1 MARKR
6 LAYHDTARKV
16 VGMESD
22 APDPL
27 EGKLLPY
34 YNQGHRN
41 GPIVVKAWAGGI
53 DQTRAQFPAVRVGR
67 RWFSSLWLVPLGIA
81 ALVLSVAVV
90 REMAHHAWFQDF
102 ITRYPG
108 TSTQYVAPVAT
119 GFPWWLRWQH
129 FLNLLFMMFIIRAG
143 IQILA
148 DHPRLYLNS
157 GSRPDTEWLR
167 LRGPVPA
174 DRRDSGDAANVWTAK
189 EDSVALPKH
198 LGIPGF
204 RHSVGLAR
212 WWHFSFDLL
221 WVVNGV
227 VFYVLLFTT
236 GEWKRLVPNSFD
248 VFPNALSTALQYLSL
263 DLPENAGFS
272 TYNALQLIAY
282 FITVF
287 IAAPVALITGLLQA
301 PSIAGR
307 FGTGAGPLNRQVA
320 RSLHFAV
327 LVWMLTFI
335 AIHTVMIFVTGFVG
349 NVNHMTLGTDTRSSA
364 GVALYVAWMAVV
376 IAFWLA
382 ASPLTISHPRAVQ
395 KVGRF
400 LVGGLKAALERT
412 NPTAA
417 YTDSDISPYFW
428 TNGERPE
435 SQRFADLKAG
445 GWADYVLRID
455 GLVENPVELSYA
467 ELLAM
472 PRQEQITQHFCIQGW
487 SGVAKW
493 AGVPMRTIC
502 ELVRP
507 AANARWVVFYSFADG
522 PVGGR
527 YYDCHPIASM
537 YHHQTLL
544 AYEMNG
550 EPLNES
556 HGAPLRLR
564 DEVEL
569 GFKQVKW
576 IEAIEFVET
585 FAHLGAGQGG
595 YNEDQE
601 FYGYR
606 MPI

>member
-1 MARKR
+1 
-6 LAYHDTARKV
+6 
-16 VGMESD
+16 MEPG

-27 EGKLLPY
+27 EKSLLPY

-41 GPIVVKAWAGGI
+41 GPIVVEDWAGGI
-53 DQTRAQFPAVRVGR
+53 PQIRAQLPAVRIGR
-67 RWFSSLWLVPLGIA
+67 RWFSSLWLIPLGVA
-81 ALVLSVAVV
+81 ALVLSIAVV
-90 REMAHHAWFQDF
+90 REMAHHAWFQEF

-108 TSTQYVAPVAT
+108 TSTQYVAPVPT

-143 IQILA
+143 LQILA
-148 DHPRLYLNS
+148 DHPRLYVNS
-157 GSRPDTEWLR
+157 GSKPDTEWFR
-167 LRGPVPA
+167 LRGPVPPE
-174 DRRDSGDAANVWTAK
+174 RRDSNDADNVWTAK

-221 WVVNGV
+221 WLVNGV
-227 VFYVLLFTT
+227 IFYVLLFSTD
-236 GEWKRLVPNSFD
+236 EWKRLIPNSFD

-272 TYNALQLIAY
+272 TYNALQLLAY

-287 IAAPVALITGLLQA
+287 IAAPVALVTGLLQA
-301 PSIAGR
+301 PAVAGR
-307 FGTGAGPLNRQVA
+307 LGTGAGLLNRQVA
-320 RSLHFAV
+320 RTLHFGV
-327 LVWMLTFI
+327 LVWMLVFI
-335 AIHTVMIFVTGFVG
+335 AIHTLMIFVTGFVG
-349 NVNHMTLGTDTRSSA
+349 NVNHMTLGTDTDSLA
-364 GVALYVAWMAVV
+364 GVALYLVWMTVV
-376 IAFWLA
+376 VAFWLA
-382 ASPLTISHPRAVQ
+382 ASPLTIKHPRTVQ
-395 KVGRF
+395 RVGRF
-400 LVGGLKAALERT
+400 IVGGLKAAVERT
-412 NPTAA
+412 NPTAQ
-417 YTDSDISPYFW
+417 YGDSDISPYFW

-435 SQRFADLKAG
+435 SKKYAQLRDG
-445 GWADYVLRID
+445 GWAGYSLRVD
-455 GLVENPVELSYA
+455 GLVENPVELTYTQ
-467 ELLAM
+467 LLDM
-472 PRQEQITQHFCIQGW
+472 PKQEQITQHFCIQGW

-493 AGVPMRTIC
+493 AGVPMRQIC
-502 ELVRP
+502 DLVRP

-522 PVGGR
+522 SVGGR

-537 YHHQTLL
+537 YHEQTIL

-576 IEAIEFVET
+576 IEAIEFVDS

>member
-1 MARKR
+1 MKP
-6 LAYHDTARKV
+6 
-16 VGMESD
+16 GE
-22 APDPL
+22 PDPL
-27 EGKLLPY
+27 ERSLLPY
-34 YNQGHRN
+34 YNQGHHN
-41 GPIVVKAWAGGI
+41 GPIVVDDWAGGI
-53 DQTRAQFPAVRVGR
+53 PQTRAGMPSVRIGR
-67 RWFSSLWLVPLGIA
+67 RWFSSLWLIPLSVV
-81 ALVLSVAVV
+81 ALVLSIAVV
-90 REMAHHAWFQDF
+90 REMSQHAWFGEF
-102 ITRYPG
+102 IAKYPG
-108 TSTQYVAPVAT
+108 TSDDYVQPVDT

-143 IQILA
+143 LQILA
-148 DHPRLYLNS
+148 DHPRLYLNA
-157 GSRPDTEWLR
+157 GSKPDTEWLR

-174 DRRDSGDAANVWTAK
+174 DRRDSNDPESVWTAK

-221 WVVNGV
+221 WLVNGV
-227 VFYVLLFTT
+227 VFYVLLFSTDQ
-236 GEWKRLVPNSFD
+236 WKRLIPTSFD

-263 DLPENAGFS
+263 DLPTNEGFS
-272 TYNALQLIAY
+272 TYNALQLLAY

-287 IAAPVALITGLLQA
+287 IAAPVALVTGLLQA

-307 FGTGAGPLNRQVA
+307 FGTGAGLLNRQVA
-320 RSLHFAV
+320 RTIHFGV
-327 LVWMLTFI
+327 LLWMLVFI
-335 AIHTVMIFVTGFVG
+335 AVHTLMIFVTGFVG
-349 NVNHMTLGTDTRSSA
+349 NVNHMTLGTDTDSWV
-364 GVALYVAWMAVV
+364 GVALYALWMTVV
-376 IAFWLA
+376 MACWLA
-382 ASPLTISHPRAVQ
+382 ASPLTTRHPRAIQ
-395 KVGRF
+395 RVGRF
-400 LVGGLKAALERT
+400 LVGGIKGLLERT
-412 NPTAA
+412 APTATYREA
-417 YTDSDISPYFW
+417 DISPYFW
-428 TNGERPE
+428 TNGERPQNPRYTE
-435 SQRFADLKAG
+435 LQAG
-445 GWADYVLRID
+445 GWADYRLRVD
-455 GLVENPVELSYA
+455 GLVANPVELTY
-467 ELLAM
+467 EQLRGM
-472 PRQEQITQHFCIQGW
+472 PKQEQITQHFCIQGW

-493 AGVPMRTIC
+493 AGVPMRSIC

-507 AANARWVVFYSFADG
+507 APNAKWVVFYSFSDG

-537 YHHQTLL
+537 YHDLTIL

-576 IEAIEFVET
+576 IEAIEFVES
-585 FAHLGAGQGG
+585 FEYLGAGQGG

-601 FYGYR
+601 FYGFR